1 MKKNRYSMAF
11 TTGGLFSQESVNMA
25 ALYLEMRDWDKVR
38 EKAVSENLLQA
49 RTSSSLQRVCREVV
63 SRLETLRGAE
73 LELLVDAAPREQG
86 YLLWIAVCRRY
97 PFIAD
102 FAVEVIRERYMTLK
116 TDLNY
121 EDFDA
126 FFNGK
131 AVWRTE
137 LERIQPSTRNKLR
150 QVLFK
155 MLREADLLTKNNAI
169 VPAMP
174 SPAFLKTIQQ
184 EGRRDALLFPVF
196 ESDIG

>member
-1 MKKNRYSMAF
+1 MNKGRYSMSF
-11 TTGGLFSQESVNMA
+11 TTGGLFHQESVTLA
-25 ALYLEMRDWDKVR
+25 ALYLEMGDWDVVR

-63 SRLETLRGAE
+63 SRLETLRAGE
-73 LELLVDAAPREQG
+73 LELLVDTTPREQG

-97 PFIAD
+97 RFIAD

-116 TDLNY
+116 TDLSH

-126 FFNGK
+126 FFDGK

-137 LERIQPSTRNKLR
+137 LERIQPSTRKKLR

-155 MLREADLLTKNNAI
+155 MLREADLLTKNNVINAAI
-169 VPAMP
+169 L

-184 EGRRDALLFPVF
+184 EGRREALLFPVF